1 MNEQKNS
8 QFSPQNLNGLLQVV
22 GKKLGMSPEQLRRE
36 LESGKFDNALQNMNS
51 ADAQKF
57 QQAIRNPQIVEKL
70 MSAPQAKALYE
81 KLSGGKR

>member
-1 MNEQKNS
+1 
-8 QFSPQNLNGLLQVV
+8 
-22 GKKLGMSPEQLRRE
+22 MS
-36 LESGKFDNALQNMNS
+36 G

-81 KLSGGKR
+81 KLSGGKK